1 MQRETSE
8 KCGDQSVGDIGGVW
22 GSLRGG
28 GGTRGGGK
36 GGGGGVRGG
45 GGGTSEACML
55 RESVAEDVNSSY

>member
-8 KCGDQSVGDIGGVW
+8 KCGDHSVGDIGGVW
-22 GSLRGG
+22 GSLR
-28 GGTRGGGK
+28 
-36 GGGGGVRGG
+36 G